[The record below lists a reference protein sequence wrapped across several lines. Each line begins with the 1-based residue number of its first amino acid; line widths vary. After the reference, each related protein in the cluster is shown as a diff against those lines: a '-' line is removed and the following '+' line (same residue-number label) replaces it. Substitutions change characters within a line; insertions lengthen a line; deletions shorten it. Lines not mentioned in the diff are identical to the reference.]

1 MNAMT
6 EIIPAP
12 AGDDDEALLSQLAAA
27 AWKGLTAH
35 KRLYGKLSFHIANR
49 RWVMTGIPPYLAL
62 RLKQM
67 FPRINRA
74 QAGQFGFPDHD
85 ETRMDLIW
93 FLDRYPLEVS
103 ADDMARLHE
112 GRVRFEFMRD
122 DVERILASDWKASGA
137 YGFKPHVTLRD
148 NQPRAIEIAQRLG
161 RLLIADD
168 VGLGKSVSGLG
179 CIMRPEFLPAAIVSE
194 GSNAYQWRDEAI
206 KDFTD
211 LRGHVVEV
219 TKPYALPPADVYVFR
234 WTNIFGW
241 VDLFASGKFRS
252 VVFDEIQQ
260 FRKGES
266 TRKGQAARVLADHA
280 ALRVGLS
287 ATPVYNYG
295 TECWHIVNLI
305 EPGALGTYEE
315 FDREWCTGVFNK
327 RVVKDPAA
335 LGTYLL
341 ERNLMIRARGNAPPP
356 NTIVHHVDHDQ
367 KVVDDAEAL
376 AVALAQKVVSGSFT
390 ERGQAA
396 RELDMF
402 ARRVTGLAKAKHVA
416 AFVKLLLRQKVPV
429 LLAGWHREVYDIW
442 LAELAEFS
450 PVMYTG
456 SESPKQKDAAKHA
469 FMAGDSDLFIISLRA
484 GVGLDGLQHRCN
496 TVVHGELDWSPKVH
510 EQVRGRLRPH
520 SKNFPIDEFYLV
532 SDNGSD
538 PVLIETLG
546 LKESQSHGILNPLMA
561 KPGRFTDE
569 SRIRSLAESYL
580 RGRS

>member
-1 MNAMT
+1 MTASEFMNSDLLKLA
-6 EIIPAP
+6 ESLAWR
-12 AGDDDEALLSQLAAA
+12 DEPE
-27 AWKGLTAH
+27 TR
-35 KRLYGKLSFHIANR
+35 RLYGKLSFYADNR
-49 RWVMTGIPPYLAL
+49 RWVMSGLPPYLAL

-67 FPRINRA
+67 FPRINKA
-74 QAGQFGFPDHD
+74 QAGVLGFPDHD
-85 ETRMDLIW
+85 ETRTDLLW
-93 FLDRYPLEVS
+93 FMDRYPLTVS
-103 ADDMARLHE
+103 PEDLARLHE
-112 GRVRFEFMRD
+112 GQARFEFTRD
-122 DVERILASDWKASGA
+122 DVERILSPDWKAPKT
-137 YGFKPHVTLRD
+137 FPNFRPDVELRD
-148 NQPRAIEIAQRLG
+148 NQPRAIEIAQKLG

-179 CIMRPEFLPAAIVSE
+179 CLMRPDFLPAIIVTE
-194 GSNAYQWRDEAI
+194 GANAYQWRDEAI
-206 KDFTD
+206 KDFTT
-211 LRGHVVEV
+211 LKGHVIEV
-219 TKPYALPPADVYVFR
+219 TKPYALPEADIYIFR

-241 VDLFASGKFRS
+241 VDIFATGRFRG
-252 VVFDEIQQ
+252 VVFDEVQQ
-260 FRKGES
+260 FRKGDD
-266 TRKGQAARVLADHA
+266 TQKGKAARVLADNA
-280 ALRVGLS
+280 ALRIGLS

-295 TECWHIVNLI
+295 TEAWHIIDLI
-305 EPGALGTYEE
+305 ERGALGTYEE
-315 FDREWCTGVFNK
+315 FDREWCTYSGAK

-335 LGTYLL
+335 FGTYLL

-356 NTIVHHVDHDQ
+356 NTIVHHVDYDQ
-367 KVVDDAEAL
+367 KVVDDAEGL
-376 AVALAQKVVSGSFT
+376 AIALAQKVVSGSFT

-402 ARRVTGLAKAKHVA
+402 ARRITGLAKAKTVA
-416 AFVKLLLRQKVPV
+416 AFVKLLLRQKAPV

-442 LAELAEFS
+442 LTELAEFN

-456 SESPKQKDAAKHA
+456 SESPRQKNEAKA
-469 FMAGDSDLFIISLRA
+469 SFMAGETDLFIISLRS

-546 LKESQSHGILNPLMA
+546 LKESQSHGILNPLLA
-561 KPGRFTDE
+561 RPQRFTDE
-569 SRIRSLAESYL
+569 SRIKVLAENYL